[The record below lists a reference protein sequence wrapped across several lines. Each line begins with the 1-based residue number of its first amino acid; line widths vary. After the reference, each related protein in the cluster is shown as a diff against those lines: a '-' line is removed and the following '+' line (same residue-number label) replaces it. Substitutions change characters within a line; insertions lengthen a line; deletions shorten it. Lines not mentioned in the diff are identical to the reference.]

1 MIQNHEIC
9 FISRKYWQ
17 NVYTYVHFQQ
27 LKPYPTKWNGCPWQG
42 IVLETE
48 SQLIFMLLYARLSYV
63 RYHFIQQGISIV
75 RVYHRKWN
83 VFNILRSNYT
93 LSRITQIRF
102 CNPMHWNAQRH
113 CTLCPL
119 YEIRLDKTALCLQ
132 LAKTTNRIFF
142 WFLQVWILFTQWFLT
157 KTKGLCWSKAYLL
170 FRL

>member
-1 MIQNHEIC
+1 MRFASLVGNTDRIYTHM
-9 FISRKYWQ
+9 FIS
-17 NVYTYVHFQQ
+17 NN
-27 LKPYPTKWNGCPWQG
+27 WNLILRSEIVVLDKR

-119 YEIRLDKTALCLQ
+119 YEIRLDKTALSS
-132 LAKTTNRIFF
+132 I
-142 WFLQVWILFTQWFLT
+142 
-157 KTKGLCWSKAYLL
+157 S
-170 FRL
+170 

>member
-17 NVYTYVHFQQ
+17 NIYTYVHFQQ

-63 RYHFIQQGISIV
+63 KYHFIQQGISIV

-119 YEIRLDKTALCLQ
+119 YEIRLDKTALSS
-132 LAKTTNRIFF
+132 I
-142 WFLQVWILFTQWFLT
+142 
-157 KTKGLCWSKAYLL
+157 S
-170 FRL
+170 